1 MREIRL
7 SGLEGGETQSNA
19 SSLPLSIART
29 AGREPRSTIG
39 PLYDRYKK
47 NTATRADP
55 LGSILKI
62 ETQWDRRKPFERD
75 NV

>member
-1 MREIRL
+1 VKYQWIARTAGREPR
-7 SGLEGGETQSNA
+7 ST
-19 SSLPLSIART
+19 IART